1 MNENIIS
8 LVGNIEKVILG
19 KRSVIVKIVSAM
31 LCGGHVLIEDV
42 PGVGKTKLVAALAKS
57 LNGKFNR
64 IQFTPDIMPTDI
76 TGFTMIDPT
85 TKEFVFRNGMA
96 MCNFLLAD
104 EINRASPKVQSALL
118 EVMEEKQVSI
128 DGKTHKLP
136 RPFMTFA
143 TQNPIENF
151 GTYHLPEAQMD
162 RFAIKISMGYLEPA
176 DEVKLL
182 DNIDNQVD
190 LHSIQPIFSIED
202 VLNLQAQA
210 QKTSVHPLIKEYIIS
225 IITATRNNENV
236 KLGAS
241 PRGSIDLFN
250 LSKSVAF
257 IMGRSFVTPD
267 DVLLSAPMT
276 LPHRIILSPKG
287 KGTYQT
293 SENFVKEIMKAT
305 PIPNV
310 DGLN

>member
-1 MNENIIS
+1 
-8 LVGNIEKVILG
+8 
-19 KRSVIVKIVSAM
+19 
-31 LCGGHVLIEDV
+31 
-42 PGVGKTKLVAALAKS
+42 
-57 LNGKFNR
+57 
-64 IQFTPDIMPTDI
+64 
-76 TGFTMIDPT
+76 
-85 TKEFVFRNGMA
+85 
-96 MCNFLLAD
+96 
-104 EINRASPKVQSALL
+104 
-118 EVMEEKQVSI
+118 
-128 DGKTHKLP
+128 
-136 RPFMTFA
+136 MTFA